1 MKAIELKSTII
12 RDEFVDFVV
21 ENYDI
26 QNANESITRIE
37 NNIKLPEQWNIGVIY
52 GGSGTGKSTLLKTFG
67 QLHEIE
73 FDRELPLISN
83 FNFVTPQQ
91 ACELLTSIGLAS
103 VPAWLRPFGTLSNGE
118 QDRAKLAMAI
128 GRASND
134 EIVLID
140 EFTSVVDRDVAK
152 AMSVSLSKYIRRHN
166 KQIILASCH
175 FDIMDWLLPDWIYS
189 PNKGRVEIRDCLCR
203 RRPNIKLSIFRC
215 KYETWNLFK
224 RHHYLTD
231 ELNKAAKCFL
241 IMWNDKPI
249 AFVGVLPF
257 PHGSLKNAFRISR
270 LVVLPDF
277 QGLGVGFAVLN
288 YVCSLYK
295 SIGCRMFI
303 KTSNPGLGEKL
314 VSSPNQWRETS
325 QSRKEFDEKTIA
337 KLNQGNMW
345 GMKSQKMFYSTE
357 YIGTAATDSTDVL
370 TFNADAWVDVAQNQ
384 ISMFDVVGF

>member
-1 MKAIELKSTII
+1 M
-12 RDEFVDFVV
+12 
-21 ENYDI
+21 
-26 QNANESITRIE
+26 
-37 NNIKLPEQWNIGVIY
+37 
-52 GGSGTGKSTLLKTFG
+52 
-67 QLHEIE
+67 
-73 FDRELPLISN
+73 
-83 FNFVTPQQ
+83 
-91 ACELLTSIGLAS
+91 
-103 VPAWLRPFGTLSNGE
+103 
-118 QDRAKLAMAI
+118 
-128 GRASND
+128 
-134 EIVLID
+134 
-140 EFTSVVDRDVAK
+140 
-152 AMSVSLSKYIRRHN
+152 
-166 KQIILASCH
+166 
-175 FDIMDWLLPDWIYS
+175 
-189 PNKGRVEIRDCLCR
+189 
-203 RRPNIKLSIFRC
+203 
-215 KYETWNLFK
+215 
-224 RHHYLTD
+224 TD

-257 PHGSLKNAFRISR
+257 PHGSLKKAFRVSR

-337 KLNQGNMW
+337 KLNEGNMW